1 MLKVI
6 VHTDYKMTDR
16 ISVIVVNGGNRQT
29 VSLVSVTLNR
39 VYRLVF
45 VPSVSNQRA
54 IIIVRKIWKYVT
66 PKYIL
71 ATAITFAPPFAITL
85 AVGSQ
90 MVSPRY
96 K

>member
-1 MLKVI
+1 VI
-6 VHTDYKMTDR
+6 VHTDYKMTER
-16 ISVIVVNGGNRQT
+16 ISVIVVNGGNRHT

-45 VPSVSNQRA
+45 VPSVTNQRA
-54 IIIVRKIWKYVT
+54 IIIVWKIWKYVT
-66 PKYIL
+66 LKHI
-71 ATAITFAPPFAITL
+71 AFTFAPPFAITL
-85 AVGSQ
+85 TVGSQ